1 MSTTDTTRQG
11 LMNLGESGRQE
22 VGKRTKGKAAHKCS
36 LRPNEKKKKFLKL
49 NLYKFKSMMS
59 SFFDVKIFL
68 LKMKYRWL
76 QEIIFYISMHSF
88 HNQFLK
94 SYYWSNSVLGRTE
107 NKKTRVLWPQ
117 GACIL
122 GVRSEGWGGQKVWPC
137 RALPSLEGLEK
148 KSSLIWPKL
157 NKLTLAFMFRT
168 DRRKTGWKQGGQS
181 GVIPITPMG
190 GNGTKLVLLLK
201 RYRENVRRCFSSK
214 HFNTDLLI

>member
-1 MSTTDTTRQG
+1 MYTGIWFSFPAHQVLPVTSSRITGCLIHHYDIPYNNVSDQGTHFIKINKTMDAMGSTGLTMSLITQKKLALWLMAQLRDILWQG
-11 LMNLGESGRQE
+11 
-22 VGKRTKGKAAHKCS
+22 
-36 LRPNEKKKKFLKL
+36 
-49 NLYKFKSMMS
+49 
-59 SFFDVKIFL
+59 
-68 LKMKYRWL
+68 
-76 QEIIFYISMHSF
+76 
-88 HNQFLK
+88 
-94 SYYWSNSVLGRTE
+94 WS
-107 NKKTRVLWPQ
+107 
-117 GACIL
+117 AIL
-122 GVRSEGWGGQKVWPC
+122 GMRSEGWGGQKVWPC